1 MDLSNR
7 LIRHEK
13 TRKRGNSMTKVNRYN
28 GQQRRTQ
35 NLAQRR
41 KQYKP
46 LEVGQTLTQ
55 PTADPKLKETTG
67 TIDFSQPKPVVTN
80 PQVQP
85 SADDIALLNQQ
96 NTLAEQ
102 NRKIEKIKKQIETE
116 EKKLAQMN
124 RDDNPGKYD
133 AQAERIKDKKAKLTK
148 LYDDRAG
155 IETKIEKTKNNILKA
170 NEPAPAGDPLAV
182 KKSQTTPQK
191 ETILGDSKNQSV
203 AEAPKAEAPKAEAP
217 KTEAPKA
224 EAPKTEAPKVETPKN
239 EAPVTET
246 PVEAP
251 KTKKPYEAPTTKVKS
266 KGGFFSKIGN
276 FFKGKKLGKGGKI
289 AIGVAAVA
297 TVAAGA
303 YAIFGGSDDKKE
315 TNVQPETAQKAE
327 QQKTPAPADTATVAP
342 DSTATPKDTVATNL
356 DQALAL
362 ADEAKAKEKEK
373 EIEKAEK
380 KEEAKKA
387 EAKKA
392 EAKKAEDKKAE
403 ESKKEEQA
411 KETAKADT
419 TATKKVK
426 PAAAN
431 VEKQDT
437 VKNDT
442 TKVAGQA
449 NANIAVPEDKSK
461 VAPQAQANKS
471 QEVNNREKAQP
482 AQGAQAT
489 KQTDKQV
496 AQETKEWIAKNGE
509 NYWNYA
515 KRELIFEHQGQAG
528 YRPSNKE
535 IADRMLEVMKRNG
548 VDFAADGIH
557 SNPMLKIGDKVKVL
571 FEEKAA

>member
-1 MDLSNR
+1 
-7 LIRHEK
+7 
-13 TRKRGNSMTKVNRYN
+13 MTKVNRYN
-28 GQQRRTQ
+28 GQQRKTQ
-35 NLAQRR
+35 TLAQRR
-41 KQYKP
+41 NQHKH

-55 PTADPKLKETTG
+55 PTGDPKLRQQSIITA
-67 TIDFSQPKPVVTN
+67 QPQAPVVTN
-80 PQVQP
+80 PQVTTEN
-85 SADDIALLNQQ
+85 IELLNKKNEQQ
-96 NTLAEQ
+96 RVLDNQ
-102 NRKIEKIKKQIETE
+102 NKEIEEIKKQIESD

-124 RDDNPGKYD
+124 RDENPGKYD
-133 AQAERIKDKKAKLTK
+133 AKAEKIKNKKEKLSK
-148 LYDDRAG
+148 LYDARADV
-155 IETKIEKTKNNILKA
+155 ETKIEKTKNDILKA

-203 AEAPKAEAPKAEAP
+203 AEAPKTEVPKTEAPRAEAPKAEAP
-217 KTEAPKA
+217 KV
-224 EAPKTEAPKVETPKN
+224 EAPKTEAPKVEAPK
-239 EAPVTET
+239 AET
-246 PVEAP
+246 P
-251 KTKKPYEAPTTKVKS
+251 KVKS

-303 YAIFGGSDDKKE
+303 YAILGGSDDKKE
-315 TNVQPETAQKAE
+315 TNVQPETAPKAE

-356 DQALAL
+356 DQALVL
-362 ADEAKAKEKEK
+362 ADEAKAKEKEKEK

-392 EAKKAEDKKAE
+392 EDKKAE
-403 ESKKEEQA
+403 KSKKEEQA

-419 TATKKVK
+419 TASKKVK

-449 NANIAVPEDKSK
+449 NANITVPGNTSK

-471 QEVNNREKAQP
+471 QKVNNREKAQP

-496 AQETKEWIAKNGE
+496 DQETKEWVAKNGE

>member
-1 MDLSNR
+1 M
-7 LIRHEK
+7 
-13 TRKRGNSMTKVNRYN
+13 TRVNRYN
-28 GQQRRTQ
+28 GQQRKTQ
-35 NLAQRR
+35 TLAQRR
-41 KQYKP
+41 KQNKH
-46 LEVGQTLTQ
+46 LEVGETLKQQTG
-55 PTADPKLKETTG
+55 DPKLRQQSIITA
-67 TIDFSQPKPVVTN
+67 QPQAPVVTN
-80 PQVQP
+80 PQVTTEN
-85 SADDIALLNQQ
+85 IELLNKKNEQQ
-96 NTLAEQ
+96 RVLDNQ
-102 NRKIEKIKKQIETE
+102 NKEIEKIKKQIESD

-124 RDDNPGKYD
+124 RDENPGKYD
-133 AQAERIKDKKAKLTK
+133 AKAEKIKNKKEKLSK
-148 LYDDRAG
+148 LYDARADV
-155 IETKIEKTKNNILKA
+155 ETKIEKTKNDILKA

-203 AEAPKAEAPKAEAP
+203 AEAPKTEVPKAEALKAEAPKAEAP
-217 KTEAPKA
+217 KAEAPKA
-224 EAPKTEAPKVETPKN
+224 EAPKVEAPN
-239 EAPVTET
+239 
-246 PVEAP
+246 VEAP
-251 KTKKPYEAPTTKVKS
+251 KADTPKVKS

-303 YAIFGGSDDKKE
+303 YAIFGGSDDKKGS
-315 TNVQPETAQKAE
+315 NVQPETAPKAE
-327 QQKTPAPADTATVAP
+327 QQKTPAPADTATVAT

-356 DQALAL
+356 DQALVL
-362 ADEAKAKEKEK
+362 ADEAKAKEKEKEK

-392 EAKKAEDKKAE
+392 EDKKAE
-403 ESKKEEQA
+403 KSKKEEQA

-449 NANIAVPEDKSK
+449 NANIAVPENTSK

-471 QEVNNREKAQP
+471 KEVNNREKAQP
-482 AQGAQAT
+482 AQDAQATQAT

-496 AQETKEWIAKNGE
+496 EQETKEWVAKNGE

>member
-1 MDLSNR
+1 
-7 LIRHEK
+7 
-13 TRKRGNSMTKVNRYN
+13 MTKVNRYN
-28 GQQRRTQ
+28 GQQRKTQ
-35 NLAQRR
+35 TLAQRR
-41 KQYKP
+41 KQHKQ

-55 PTADPKLKETTG
+55 PTGDPKLRQQSIITA
-67 TIDFSQPKPVVTN
+67 QPQAPVVTN
-80 PQVQP
+80 PQVTTEN
-85 SADDIALLNQQ
+85 IELLNKKNEQQ
-96 NTLAEQ
+96 RVLDNQ
-102 NRKIEKIKKQIETE
+102 NKEIEEIKKQIESD

-124 RDDNPGKYD
+124 RDENPGKYD
-133 AQAERIKDKKAKLTK
+133 AKAEKIKNKKAKLTK

-203 AEAPKAEAPKAEAP
+203 AEAPKTEVPKAEALKAEAPKAEAP
-217 KTEAPKA
+217 KAEAPKA
-224 EAPKTEAPKVETPKN
+224 EAPKVEAPN
-239 EAPVTET
+239 
-246 PVEAP
+246 VEAP
-251 KTKKPYEAPTTKVKS
+251 KAETPKVKS

-303 YAIFGGSDDKKE
+303 YAILGGSDDKKE
-315 TNVQPETAQKAE
+315 TNVQPETAPKAE
-327 QQKTPAPADTATVAP
+327 QQKTPAPADTATVAT

-356 DQALAL
+356 DQALVL
-362 ADEAKAKEKEK
+362 ADEAKAKEK

-380 KEEAKKA
+380 KE

-449 NANIAVPEDKSK
+449 NANIAVPEDSSK
-461 VAPQAQANKS
+461 VASQAQANKS

-496 AQETKEWIAKNGE
+496 AQETKEWVAKNGE

-548 VDFAADGIH
+548 VDFATDGIH

>member
-1 MDLSNR
+1 
-7 LIRHEK
+7 
-13 TRKRGNSMTKVNRYN
+13 MTKVNRYN
-28 GQQRRTQ
+28 GQQRKTQ
-35 NLAQRR
+35 TLAQRR
-41 KQYKP
+41 KQHKQ

-55 PTADPKLKETTG
+55 PTGDPKLRQQSIITA
-67 TIDFSQPKPVVTN
+67 QPQAPVVTN
-80 PQVQP
+80 PQVTTEN
-85 SADDIALLNQQ
+85 IELLNKKNEQQ
-96 NTLAEQ
+96 RVLDNQ
-102 NRKIEKIKKQIETE
+102 NKEIEEIKKQIESD

-124 RDDNPGKYD
+124 RDENPGKYD
-133 AQAERIKDKKAKLTK
+133 AKAEKIKNKKEKLSK
-148 LYDDRAG
+148 LYDARADV
-155 IETKIEKTKNNILKA
+155 ETKIEKTKNDILKA

-217 KTEAPKA
+217 KAEAPKSEVPKA
-224 EAPKTEAPKVETPKN
+224 EAPKVEAPN
-239 EAPVTET
+239 
-246 PVEAP
+246 VEAP
-251 KTKKPYEAPTTKVKS
+251 KADTPKVKS

-303 YAIFGGSDDKKE
+303 YAILGGSDDKKE
-315 TNVQPETAQKAE
+315 SNVQPETAPKAE
-327 QQKTPAPADTATVAP
+327 QQKTPAPADTATVAA

-356 DQALAL
+356 DQALVL
-362 ADEAKAKEKEK
+362 ADEAKAKEKEKEK

-392 EAKKAEDKKAE
+392 EDKKAE
-403 ESKKEEQA
+403 KSKKEEQA

-449 NANIAVPEDKSK
+449 NANITVPGNTSK

-496 AQETKEWIAKNGE
+496 AQEAKEWVAKNGE

>member
-1 MDLSNR
+1 
-7 LIRHEK
+7 
-13 TRKRGNSMTKVNRYN
+13 MTKVNRYN

-41 KQYKP
+41 KQHKP

-102 NRKIEKIKKQIETE
+102 NRKIEEIKKQIESD

-124 RDDNPGKYD
+124 RDENPGKYD
-133 AQAERIKDKKAKLTK
+133 DKARKIKDKKAKLTK

-191 ETILGDSKNQSV
+191 EIILGDSKNQSV
-203 AEAPKAEAPKAEAP
+203 AEAPKAEAPKTEAP
-217 KTEAPKA
+217 KAEAPKA
-224 EAPKTEAPKVETPKN
+224 EAPKTEAPKVEAPKT
-239 EAPVTET
+239 EAPK
-246 PVEAP
+246 VEAP
-251 KTKKPYEAPTTKVKS
+251 KAETPKVKS

-276 FFKGKKLGKGGKI
+276 LFKGKKLGKGGKI

-303 YAIFGGSDDKKE
+303 YAILGGSDDKKE
-315 TNVQPETAQKAE
+315 SNVQPETAPKAE

-392 EAKKAEDKKAE
+392 EDKKAE

-411 KETAKADT
+411 KATAKADT

-449 NANIAVPEDKSK
+449 NANIAVPEDSSK

-496 AQETKEWIAKNGE
+496 AQETKEWVAKNGE

-548 VDFAADGIH
+548 VDFATDGIH

>member
-1 MDLSNR
+1 
-7 LIRHEK
+7 
-13 TRKRGNSMTKVNRYN
+13 MTKVNRYN

-41 KQYKP
+41 KQHKS

-55 PTADPKLKETTG
+55 PTADPKLKKTTG

-203 AEAPKAEAPKAEAP
+203 AEAPKTEVPKAEAP

-224 EAPKTEAPKVETPKN
+224 EAPKSEVPKAEAPKTEAPN
-239 EAPVTET
+239 
-246 PVEAP
+246 VEAP
-251 KTKKPYEAPTTKVKS
+251 KAETPKVKS

-303 YAIFGGSDDKKE
+303 YAILGGSDDKKGS
-315 TNVQPETAQKAE
+315 NVQPETAPKAE
-327 QQKTPAPADTATVAP
+327 QQKTPAPADTATVAV

-356 DQALAL
+356 DQALVL
-362 ADEAKAKEKEK
+362 ADEAKAKEKEKEK

-380 KEEAKKA
+380 KE

-449 NANIAVPEDKSK
+449 NANIAVPENTSK

-496 AQETKEWIAKNGE
+496 AQEAKEWVAKNGE

-548 VDFAADGIH
+548 VDFATDGIH

>member
-1 MDLSNR
+1 
-7 LIRHEK
+7 
-13 TRKRGNSMTKVNRYN
+13 MTKVNRYN

-35 NLAQRR
+35 NLAQSK
-41 KQYKP
+41 KQHKP

-55 PTADPKLKETTG
+55 QTGDPKLRQQSIITA
-67 TIDFSQPKPVVTN
+67 QPQAPFVTN
-80 PQVQP
+80 PQVTTEN
-85 SADDIALLNQQ
+85 IELLNKKNEQQ
-96 NTLAEQ
+96 RVLDNQ
-102 NRKIEKIKKQIETE
+102 NKEIEKIKKQIESD

-124 RDDNPGKYD
+124 RDENPGKYD
-133 AQAERIKDKKAKLTK
+133 AKAEKIKNKKEKLSK
-148 LYDDRAG
+148 LYDARADV
-155 IETKIEKTKNNILKA
+155 ETNLEKVKKQITNA
-170 NEPAPAGDPLAV
+170 NEPAPAGDPLAG
-182 KKSQTTPQK
+182 KKSQTTPHK

-203 AEAPKAEAPKAEAP
+203 AEAPKVEVQNPKTEAQNAEALKVEAQNVEAP
-217 KTEAPKA
+217 KTEAQKV
-224 EAPKTEAPKVETPKN
+224 EAQKVEAPKVEAQN
-239 EAPVTET
+239 VEASKAET
-246 PVEAP
+246 P
-251 KTKKPYEAPTTKVKS
+251 KVKS

-303 YAIFGGSDDKKE
+303 YAILGGSDDKKE
-315 TNVQPETAQKAE
+315 TNVQPETAPKAE
-327 QQKTPAPADTATVAP
+327 QQKTPAPADTATVAT

-356 DQALAL
+356 DQALVL
-362 ADEAKAKEKEK
+362 ADEAKAKEKEKEK

-387 EAKKA
+387 EA
-392 EAKKAEDKKAE
+392 KKAE

-449 NANIAVPEDKSK
+449 NANITVPGNTSK

-482 AQGAQAT
+482 AQDAQAT

-496 AQETKEWIAKNGE
+496 AQEIKEWVAQNGE

>member
-1 MDLSNR
+1 
-7 LIRHEK
+7 
-13 TRKRGNSMTKVNRYN
+13 MTKVNRYN
-28 GQQRRTQ
+28 GQQRKTQ
-35 NLAQRR
+35 TLAQRR
-41 KQYKP
+41 NQYKH
-46 LEVGQTLTQ
+46 LEVGQTLKQ
-55 PTADPKLKETTG
+55 QIGDPKLKETTG

-102 NRKIEKIKKQIETE
+102 NRKIEEIKKQIESD

-124 RDDNPGKYD
+124 RDENPGKYD
-133 AQAERIKDKKAKLTK
+133 AKAEKIKNKKEKLSK
-148 LYDDRAG
+148 LYDARADV
-155 IETKIEKTKNNILKA
+155 ETKIEKTKNNILKA

-191 ETILGDSKNQSV
+191 EIILGDSKNQSV
-203 AEAPKAEAPKAEAP
+203 AEAPKTEVPKAEAP
-217 KTEAPKA
+217 KVEAQNV
-224 EAPKTEAPKVETPKN
+224 EAPKTEAQK
-239 EAPVTET
+239 
-246 PVEAP
+246 VEAP
-251 KTKKPYEAPTTKVKS
+251 KVEAQNVEAPKAETPKVKS

-303 YAIFGGSDDKKE
+303 YAIFGGSDDKKGS
-315 TNVQPETAQKAE
+315 NVQPETAPKAE
-327 QQKTPAPADTATVAP
+327 QQKTPAPADTATVAA

-356 DQALAL
+356 DQALVL
-362 ADEAKAKEKEK
+362 ADEAKAKEKEKEK

-387 EAKKA
+387 EAKKT
-392 EAKKAEDKKAE
+392 EDKKAE

-449 NANIAVPEDKSK
+449 NANITVPGNTSK

-482 AQGAQAT
+482 AQDAQAT

-496 AQETKEWIAKNGE
+496 DQETKEWVAKNGE

-548 VDFAADGIH
+548 VDFATDGIH

>member
-1 MDLSNR
+1 
-7 LIRHEK
+7 
-13 TRKRGNSMTKVNRYN
+13 
-28 GQQRRTQ
+28 
-35 NLAQRR
+35 
-41 KQYKP
+41 
-46 LEVGQTLTQ
+46 
-55 PTADPKLKETTG
+55 
-67 TIDFSQPKPVVTN
+67 
-80 PQVQP
+80 
-85 SADDIALLNQQ
+85 
-96 NTLAEQ
+96 
-102 NRKIEKIKKQIETE
+102 
-116 EKKLAQMN
+116 MN
-124 RDDNPGKYD
+124 RDENPGKYD
-133 AQAERIKDKKAKLTK
+133 AKAEKIKNKKEKLSK
-148 LYDDRAG
+148 LYDARADV
-155 IETKIEKTKNNILKA
+155 ETKIEKTKNDILKA
-170 NEPAPAGDPLAV
+170 NEPAPAGDPLAG
-182 KKSQTTPQK
+182 KKSQTTPHK

-203 AEAPKAEAPKAEAP
+203 AEAPKVEVQNPKTEAQNAEALKVEAQNVEAP
-217 KTEAPKA
+217 KTEAQKV
-224 EAPKTEAPKVETPKN
+224 EAQKVEAPKVEAQN
-239 EAPVTET
+239 
-246 PVEAP
+246 VEAP
-251 KTKKPYEAPTTKVKS
+251 KAETPKVKS

-303 YAIFGGSDDKKE
+303 YAILGGSDDKKE
-315 TNVQPETAQKAE
+315 SNVQPETAPKAE
-327 QQKTPAPADTATVAP
+327 QQKTPAPADTATVAT

-356 DQALAL
+356 DQALVL

-392 EAKKAEDKKAE
+392 EAKKAEYKKAE
-403 ESKKEEQA
+403 EAKKEEQV

-449 NANIAVPEDKSK
+449 NANIAVPENTSK

-471 QEVNNREKAQP
+471 QKVNNREKAQP

-496 AQETKEWIAKNGE
+496 DQETKEWVAKNGE

>member
-1 MDLSNR
+1 M
-7 LIRHEK
+7 
-13 TRKRGNSMTKVNRYN
+13 TRVNRYN
-28 GQQRRTQ
+28 GQQRKTQ
-35 NLAQRR
+35 TLAQRR
-41 KQYKP
+41 NQHKH
-46 LEVGQTLTQ
+46 LEVGETLKQQTG
-55 PTADPKLKETTG
+55 DPKLREKTG
-67 TIDFSQPKPVVTN
+67 TIDFSQPNPVVTN

-102 NRKIEKIKKQIETE
+102 NRKIEEIKKQIESD

-124 RDDNPGKYD
+124 RDENPGKYD
-133 AQAERIKDKKAKLTK
+133 DKARKIKDKKAKLTK

-155 IETKIEKTKNNILKA
+155 IETKIEKTKNNILNA
-170 NEPAPAGDPLAV
+170 NEPAPAGDPLAG
-182 KKSQTTPQK
+182 KKSQTTPHK

-203 AEAPKAEAPKAEAP
+203 AEAPKVEVQNPKTEAQNAEAPKVEAQNV
-217 KTEAPKA
+217 
-224 EAPKTEAPKVETPKN
+224 EAPKTEAPKVE
-239 EAPVTET
+239 APN
-246 PVEAP
+246 VEAP
-251 KTKKPYEAPTTKVKS
+251 KAETPKVKS

-303 YAIFGGSDDKKE
+303 YAIFGGSDDKKGS
-315 TNVQPETAQKAE
+315 NVQPETAPKAE
-327 QQKTPAPADTATVAP
+327 QQKTPAPADTATVAA
-342 DSTATPKDTVATNL
+342 DSTAAPKDTVATNL
-356 DQALAL
+356 DQALVL
-362 ADEAKAKEKEK
+362 ADEAKAKEKEKEK

-380 KEEAKKA
+380 KE

-449 NANIAVPEDKSK
+449 NANIAVPEDTSK

-471 QEVNNREKAQP
+471 QKVNNREKAQP

-496 AQETKEWIAKNGE
+496 DQETKEWVAKNGE

-548 VDFAADGIH
+548 VDFATDGIH

>member
-1 MDLSNR
+1 
-7 LIRHEK
+7 
-13 TRKRGNSMTKVNRYN
+13 MTKVNRYN

-35 NLAQRR
+35 NLAQRK
-41 KQYKP
+41 KQHKP

-55 PTADPKLKETTG
+55 PTGDPKLRQQSIITA
-67 TIDFSQPKPVVTN
+67 QPQAPVVTN
-80 PQVQP
+80 PQVTTEN
-85 SADDIALLNQQ
+85 IELLNKKNEQQ
-96 NTLAEQ
+96 RVLDNQ
-102 NRKIEKIKKQIETE
+102 NKEIEEIKKQIESD

-124 RDDNPGKYD
+124 RDENPGKYD
-133 AQAERIKDKKAKLTK
+133 AKAEKIKNKKEKLSK
-148 LYDDRAG
+148 LYDARADV
-155 IETKIEKTKNNILKA
+155 ETKIEKTKNDILKA

-203 AEAPKAEAPKAEAP
+203 AEAPKTEVPKTEAPRAEAPKAEAP
-217 KTEAPKA
+217 KV
-224 EAPKTEAPKVETPKN
+224 EAPKTEAPKVEAPK
-239 EAPVTET
+239 AET
-246 PVEAP
+246 P
-251 KTKKPYEAPTTKVKS
+251 KVKS

-303 YAIFGGSDDKKE
+303 YAILGGSDDKKE
-315 TNVQPETAQKAE
+315 TNVQPETAPKAE
-327 QQKTPAPADTATVAP
+327 QQKTPAPADTATVAA

-356 DQALAL
+356 DQALVL
-362 ADEAKAKEKEK
+362 ADEAKAKEKEKEK

-380 KEEAKKA
+380 KE

-419 TATKKVK
+419 TATKKAK

-449 NANIAVPEDKSK
+449 NANITVPGNTSK

-496 AQETKEWIAKNGE
+496 AQETKEWVAKNGE

-548 VDFAADGIH
+548 VDFATDGIH

>member
-1 MDLSNR
+1 
-7 LIRHEK
+7 
-13 TRKRGNSMTKVNRYN
+13 MTKVNRYN
-28 GQQRRTQ
+28 GQQGKTQ
-35 NLAQRR
+35 TLAQRR
-41 KQYKP
+41 NQYKH
-46 LEVGQTLTQ
+46 LKVGQTLTQ
-55 PTADPKLKETTG
+55 QTGDPKLRQQSIITA
-67 TIDFSQPKPVVTN
+67 QPQAPVVTN
-80 PQVQP
+80 PQVTTEN
-85 SADDIALLNQQ
+85 IELLNKKNEQQ
-96 NTLAEQ
+96 RVLDNQ
-102 NRKIEKIKKQIETE
+102 NKEIEKIKKQIESD

-124 RDDNPGKYD
+124 RDENPGKYD
-133 AQAERIKDKKAKLTK
+133 AKAEKIKNKKEKLAK
-148 LYDDRAG
+148 LYDARADV
-155 IETKIEKTKNNILKA
+155 ETNLEKVKKQITKA
-170 NEPAPAGDPLAV
+170 TEPAPAGDPLAG
-182 KKSQTTPQK
+182 KKSQTTPHK

-203 AEAPKAEAPKAEAP
+203 AEAPK
-217 KTEAPKA
+217 TEAPKA
-224 EAPKTEAPKVETPKN
+224 EALKVEAQNVEAPKTEAQKVEAPKVEAQN
-239 EAPVTET
+239 
-246 PVEAP
+246 VEAP
-251 KTKKPYEAPTTKVKS
+251 KAETPKVKS

-315 TNVQPETAQKAE
+315 TNVQPETAPKAE

-356 DQALAL
+356 DQALVL
-362 ADEAKAKEKEK
+362 ADEAKAKEKEKEK

-419 TATKKVK
+419 TAAKKAK

-449 NANIAVPEDKSK
+449 NANITVPGNTSK

-471 QEVNNREKAQP
+471 QKVNNREKAQP

-496 AQETKEWIAKNGE
+496 AQETKEWVAQNGE

>member
-1 MDLSNR
+1 M
-7 LIRHEK
+7 
-13 TRKRGNSMTKVNRYN
+13 TRVNRYN

-35 NLAQRR
+35 NLAQRK
-41 KQYKP
+41 KQHKP

-55 PTADPKLKETTG
+55 PTGDPKLRQQSIITA
-67 TIDFSQPKPVVTN
+67 QPQAPVVTN
-80 PQVQP
+80 PQVTTEN
-85 SADDIALLNQQ
+85 IELLNKKNEQQ
-96 NTLAEQ
+96 RVLDNQ
-102 NRKIEKIKKQIETE
+102 NKEIEEIKKQIESD

-124 RDDNPGKYD
+124 RDENPGKYD
-133 AQAERIKDKKAKLTK
+133 AKAEKIKNKKEKLSK
-148 LYDDRAG
+148 LYDARADV
-155 IETKIEKTKNNILKA
+155 ETKIEKTKNDILKA

-203 AEAPKAEAPKAEAP
+203 AEAPKTEVPKAEALKAEAPKAEAP
-217 KTEAPKA
+217 KSEVPKA
-224 EAPKTEAPKVETPKN
+224 EAPKTEAPKVEAPK
-239 EAPVTET
+239 AET
-246 PVEAP
+246 P
-251 KTKKPYEAPTTKVKS
+251 KVKS

-303 YAIFGGSDDKKE
+303 YAILGGSDDKKE
-315 TNVQPETAQKAE
+315 TNVQPETAPKAE
-327 QQKTPAPADTATVAP
+327 QQKTPAPADTATVAT

-356 DQALAL
+356 DQALVL
-362 ADEAKAKEKEK
+362 ADEAKAKEK

-380 KEEAKKA
+380 KE

-449 NANIAVPEDKSK
+449 NANIAVPEDSSK
-461 VAPQAQANKS
+461 VASQAQANKS

-496 AQETKEWIAKNGE
+496 AQETKEWVAKNGE

-548 VDFAADGIH
+548 VDFATDGIH

>member
-1 MDLSNR
+1 
-7 LIRHEK
+7 
-13 TRKRGNSMTKVNRYN
+13 MTKVNRYN

-35 NLAQRR
+35 NLAQR
-41 KQYKP
+41 KNQHKH

-55 PTADPKLKETTG
+55 PTGDPKLKETTG

-102 NRKIEKIKKQIETE
+102 NRKIEEIKKQIESD

-124 RDDNPGKYD
+124 RDENPGKYD
-133 AQAERIKDKKAKLTK
+133 DKARKIKDKKAKLTK

-203 AEAPKAEAPKAEAP
+203 AEAPKTEVPKAEAPKAEAP
-217 KTEAPKA
+217 KSEVPTA
-224 EAPKTEAPKVETPKN
+224 EAPKTEAPN
-239 EAPVTET
+239 
-246 PVEAP
+246 VEAP
-251 KTKKPYEAPTTKVKS
+251 KAETPKVKS

-303 YAIFGGSDDKKE
+303 YAIFGGSDDKKGS
-315 TNVQPETAQKAE
+315 NVQPETAPKAE
-327 QQKTPAPADTATVAP
+327 QQKTPAPADTATVAA

-356 DQALAL
+356 DQALVL

-373 EIEKAEK
+373 EKEIEKAE
-380 KEEAKKA
+380 
-387 EAKKA
+387 
-392 EAKKAEDKKAE
+392 KKAEDKKAE
-403 ESKKEEQA
+403 KSKKEEQA

-449 NANIAVPEDKSK
+449 NANIAVPENTSK

-482 AQGAQAT
+482 AQDAQAT

-496 AQETKEWIAKNGE
+496 DQEIKEWVAQNGE

>member
-1 MDLSNR
+1 
-7 LIRHEK
+7 
-13 TRKRGNSMTKVNRYN
+13 MTKVNRYN

-41 KQYKP
+41 KQHKP

-203 AEAPKAEAPKAEAP
+203 AEAPKTEVPKAEALKAEAPKAEAPKSEVPKAEAP
-217 KTEAPKA
+217 KTEAP
-224 EAPKTEAPKVETPKN
+224 N
-239 EAPVTET
+239 
-246 PVEAP
+246 VEAP
-251 KTKKPYEAPTTKVKS
+251 KAETPKVKS

-315 TNVQPETAQKAE
+315 SNVQPETAPKAE
-327 QQKTPAPADTATVAP
+327 QQKTPAPADTATVAT
-342 DSTATPKDTVATNL
+342 DSTAAPKDTVATNL
-356 DQALAL
+356 DQALVL

-380 KEEAKKA
+380 KE

-449 NANIAVPEDKSK
+449 NANIAVPENTSK

-496 AQETKEWIAKNGE
+496 DQETKEWVAKNGE

>member
-1 MDLSNR
+1 M
-7 LIRHEK
+7 
-13 TRKRGNSMTKVNRYN
+13 TRVNRYN

-35 NLAQRR
+35 NLAQRK
-41 KQYKP
+41 KQHKP

-55 PTADPKLKETTG
+55 PTGDPKLRQQSIITA
-67 TIDFSQPKPVVTN
+67 QPQAPVVTN
-80 PQVQP
+80 PQVTTEN
-85 SADDIALLNQQ
+85 IELLNKKNEQQ
-96 NTLAEQ
+96 RVLDNQ
-102 NRKIEKIKKQIETE
+102 NKEIEEIKKQIESD

-124 RDDNPGKYD
+124 RDENPGKYD
-133 AQAERIKDKKAKLTK
+133 AKAEKIKNKKEKLSK
-148 LYDDRAG
+148 LYDARADV
-155 IETKIEKTKNNILKA
+155 ETKIEKTKNDILKA

-203 AEAPKAEAPKAEAP
+203 AEAPKTEAPKAEAP

-224 EAPKTEAPKVETPKN
+224 EAPKSEVPKAEAPKTEAPN
-239 EAPVTET
+239 
-246 PVEAP
+246 VEAP
-251 KTKKPYEAPTTKVKS
+251 KAETPKVKS

-303 YAIFGGSDDKKE
+303 YAILGGSDDKKGS
-315 TNVQPETAQKAE
+315 NVQPETAPKAE
-327 QQKTPAPADTATVAP
+327 QQKTPAPADTATVAA

-356 DQALAL
+356 DQALVL
-362 ADEAKAKEKEK
+362 ADEAKAKEKEKEK

-426 PAAAN
+426 PAATN

-437 VKNDT
+437 VKKDT

-449 NANIAVPEDKSK
+449 NANIAVPEDSSK

-471 QEVNNREKAQP
+471 QEVNNRGKAQP

-496 AQETKEWIAKNGE
+496 AQETKEWVAKNGE

-548 VDFAADGIH
+548 VDFATDGIH

>member
-1 MDLSNR
+1 
-7 LIRHEK
+7 
-13 TRKRGNSMTKVNRYN
+13 MTKVNRYN
-28 GQQRRTQ
+28 GQQRKTQ
-35 NLAQRR
+35 TLAQRR
-41 KQYKP
+41 KQHKP

-55 PTADPKLKETTG
+55 PTGDPKLKEKTG
-67 TIDFSQPKPVVTN
+67 TIDFSQPNPVATN

-102 NRKIEKIKKQIETE
+102 NRKIEEIKKQIESD

-124 RDDNPGKYD
+124 RDENPGKYD
-133 AQAERIKDKKAKLTK
+133 DKARKIKDKKAKLTK

-203 AEAPKAEAPKAEAP
+203 AEAPK
-217 KTEAPKA
+217 TEAPKA
-224 EAPKTEAPKVETPKN
+224 EALKVEAQNVEAPKTEAQKVEAPKVEAQN
-239 EAPVTET
+239 
-246 PVEAP
+246 VEAP
-251 KTKKPYEAPTTKVKS
+251 KAETPKVKS

-303 YAIFGGSDDKKE
+303 YAIFGGSDDKKGS
-315 TNVQPETAQKAE
+315 NVQPETAPKAE
-327 QQKTPAPADTATVAP
+327 QQKTPAPADTATVAT

-356 DQALAL
+356 DQALVL
-362 ADEAKAKEKEK
+362 ADEAKAKEKEKEK

-380 KEEAKKA
+380 KE

-449 NANIAVPEDKSK
+449 NANIAVPENTSK

-482 AQGAQAT
+482 AQDAQAT

-496 AQETKEWIAKNGE
+496 DQEIKEWVAQNGE

>member
-1 MDLSNR
+1 MLDN
-7 LIRHEK
+7 
-13 TRKRGNSMTKVNRYN
+13 
-28 GQQRRTQ
+28 Q
-35 NLAQRR
+35 N
-41 KQYKP
+41 
-46 LEVGQTLTQ
+46 
-55 PTADPKLKETTG
+55 KE
-67 TIDFSQPKPVVTN
+67 
-80 PQVQP
+80 
-85 SADDIALLNQQ
+85 
-96 NTLAEQ
+96 
-102 NRKIEKIKKQIETE
+102 IEEIKKQIESD

-124 RDDNPGKYD
+124 RDENPGKYD
-133 AQAERIKDKKAKLTK
+133 AKAEKIKNKKEKLSK
-148 LYDDRAG
+148 LYDARADV
-155 IETKIEKTKNNILKA
+155 ETKIEKTKNDILKA

-203 AEAPKAEAPKAEAP
+203 AEAPKTEVP
-217 KTEAPKA
+217 KT
-224 EAPKTEAPKVETPKN
+224 EAPKTEAPKVEAPKA
-239 EAPVTET
+239 EAPKAEA
-246 PVEAP
+246 PNVEAP
-251 KTKKPYEAPTTKVKS
+251 KAETPKVKS

-303 YAIFGGSDDKKE
+303 YAILGGSDDKKGS
-315 TNVQPETAQKAE
+315 NVQPETAPKAE
-327 QQKTPAPADTATVAP
+327 QQKTPAPADTATVAA
-342 DSTATPKDTVATNL
+342 DSTATPRDTVATNL
-356 DQALAL
+356 DQALVL

-373 EIEKAEK
+373 EKEIEKAE
-380 KEEAKKA
+380 
-387 EAKKA
+387 
-392 EAKKAEDKKAE
+392 KKAEDKKAE
-403 ESKKEEQA
+403 KSKKEEQA

-449 NANIAVPEDKSK
+449 NANIAVPENTSK

-482 AQGAQAT
+482 AQDAQAT

-496 AQETKEWIAKNGE
+496 DQEIKEWVAQNGE